1 MSIKPKFKKFNSLEN
16 SYRENFIHKIREQG
30 YENEKYIIT
39 EKIHGCFT
47 HDTKITLPDGK
58 HKTIGEIVEEKY
70 DGYVLGVD
78 KNGEVI
84 PTKVLNWF
92 NNGTSKDWLKITV
105 QTYGGKGGRTRVLKV
120 TPNHKFFCDGEYK
133 AIKDLSIGDK
143 LEYTYEGLKPSKLQ
157 EQVMIGKMLGDGC
170 LVRSAISFGHTK
182 EKEGYT
188 DFTMKC
194 LGSFTGNRQKDIIS
208 GYGSVI
214 SRGRSISSPYVDDIF
229 KDWDKPNGY
238 VPRLTLTPISLLFW
252 YLDDGSISVVDAQ
265 KARATFS
272 TCAFS
277 IESCNN
283 LLKSLNRLGLFG
295 SFNINGYT
303 RITLDTESTEL
314 LFSMISTLVP
324 KCMQYKLPEHFRIDG
339 GGNGLLKSSEHDLK
353 QRKSNAV
360 IRNIEKLNMVSD
372 KYDIETETH
381 NYFANNI
388 HVHNSN
394 YGFTVVV
401 ENGLP
406 VSVIPSKRSGFISAD
421 EKFYN
426 HRPVYEKYAHKIEKL
441 ATVLL
446 ENNDGVVAVYGELYG
461 GNIQGGMAYPLEQ
474 DFAGFD
480 ITVDGTPID
489 KRKAFSLMNEYEI
502 PTVPVLG
509 YAKSLSDALECN
521 ESFITK
527 KLRDGFDTENP
538 QAEAEGIVIEPITP
552 HYLPSGERVYLKKKT
567 KRFLEKGKNKI
578 EKPKVSLNESLSKL
592 LETSLEYINENRFNA
607 VVSKEGEVNIKMI
620 GKISG
625 LMTQDI
631 IVDIIKDENIENL
644 ESLGE
649 VSEVKKFKQTLHGEV
664 ISFIRPLLLK
674 LD

>member
-1 MSIKPKFKKFNSLEN
+1 MSNQVKFKKFNSLEN

-39 EKIHGCFT
+39 EKLHGCFT

-92 NNGTSKDWLKITV
+92 NNGTTEDWLKITV

-143 LEYTYEGLKPSKLQ
+143 LEYTYEGLK
-157 EQVMIGKMLGDGC
+157 
-170 LVRSAISFGHTK
+170 
-182 EKEGYT
+182 
-188 DFTMKC
+188 
-194 LGSFTGNRQKDIIS
+194 
-208 GYGSVI
+208 
-214 SRGRSISSPYVDDIF
+214 
-229 KDWDKPNGY
+229 
-238 VPRLTLTPISLLFW
+238 
-252 YLDDGSISVVDAQ
+252 
-265 KARATFS
+265 
-272 TCAFS
+272 
-277 IESCNN
+277 
-283 LLKSLNRLGLFG
+283 
-295 SFNINGYT
+295 
-303 RITLDTESTEL
+303 
-314 LFSMISTLVP
+314 
-324 KCMQYKLPEHFRIDG
+324 
-339 GGNGLLKSSEHDLK
+339 

-394 YGFTVVV
+394 YGFTVIV
-401 ENGLP
+401 ESGLP
-406 VSVIPSKRSGFISAD
+406 TTLPSKRSGFISAD

-446 ENNDGVVAVYGELYG
+446 ENNDGVVTVYGELYG
-461 GNIQGGMAYPLEQ
+461 GNVQGGMAYPLEQ

-480 ITVDGTPID
+480 ITINGQPIN
-489 KRKAFSLMNEYEI
+489 KLKAFSLMNEHEI

-509 YAKSLSDALECN
+509 YADTLSEALESN

-527 KLRDGFDTENP
+527 KLRDGFDTENQ
-538 QAEAEGIVIEPITP
+538 QAEAEGVVIEPVTP

-578 EKPKVSLNESLSKL
+578 EKPKVSLNEALSKL
-592 LETSLEYINENRFNA
+592 LETALEYINENRFNA

-631 IVDIIKDENIENL
+631 IVDLIKDENIENL

-664 ISFIRPLLLK
+664 IIFIRPLLLK